1 MGFDALASQNRLKLR
16 GRAAA
21 ILQCDDITGL
31 AEIGGNIDLLA
42 IDLKVPMTHELAR
55 LRTGHGE
62 PKAIHNIIKAA
73 LEDHEQ
79 ILARNALTL
88 LSKLKVMGE
97 LSLEDAIKSLG
108 LLLLT
113 KLRAILTAL
122 FTRLAVLAR
131 SKVAADDRALAGIAS
146 IALQKELF
154 TLAAAICKP
163 HRYILPFS
171 VHLLID

>member
-1 MGFDALASQNRLKLR
+1 
-16 GRAAA
+16 
-21 ILQCDDITGL
+21 
-31 AEIGGNIDLLA
+31 
-42 IDLKVPMTHELAR
+42 
-55 LRTGHGE
+55 
-62 PKAIHNIIKAA
+62 
-73 LEDHEQ
+73 
-79 ILARNALTL
+79 
-88 LSKLKVMGE
+88 MGE

-154 TLAAAICKP
+154 TLAAAQFAKP